1 MPGMIVVEVRFF
13 GEVSRFTR
21 RLSPEVERAL
31 PQVSLPAGA
40 TIDDLL
46 LLLNIPTEAGRPL
59 VALNRRYQRDNVTL
73 SHGDR
78 VELLATVVG
87 G

>member
-1 MPGMIVVEVRFF
+1 MIVVDVRFF
-13 GEVSRFTR
+13 GELSRFTR
-21 RLSPEVERAL
+21 RLSPEIERAL
-31 PQVSLPAGA
+31 PLVSLPDGA

-46 LLLNIPTEAGRPL
+46 RLLHVPTEAGRPL
-59 VALNRRYQRDNVTL
+59 VAVNRRYQRDNVAL

-87 G
+87 GRT

>member
-1 MPGMIVVEVRFF
+1 MIIVEVRFF

-21 RLSPEVERAL
+21 RLSPEIARAL
-31 PQVSLPAGA
+31 PQVSLPQGA
-40 TIDDLL
+40 TINDLL

-59 VALNRRYQRDNVTL
+59 ATVNRRYQRDNVTL